1 MKAVGKRVQII
12 QIQSTCSDKHNGSGN
27 NECILHENV
36 KSYELE
42 NDAELGYEA
51 EGFSLF
57 LWVFFFL

>member
-1 MKAVGKRVQII
+1 MVNSHDR
-12 QIQSTCSDKHNGSGN
+12 SGN